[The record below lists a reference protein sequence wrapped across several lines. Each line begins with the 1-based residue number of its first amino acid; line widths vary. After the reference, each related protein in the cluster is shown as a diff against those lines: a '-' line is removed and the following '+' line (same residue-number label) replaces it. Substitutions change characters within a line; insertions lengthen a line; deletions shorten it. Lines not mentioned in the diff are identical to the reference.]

1 MNLQKKCWFADFTA
15 KSSKIAEKLLFQI
28 QKSSEFTFVKNVP
41 SDLHCAV
48 GLIIFNEE
56 SDFDDILSFLNNTP
70 QQYKEY
76 ILGINMSDKSLSF
89 YKTRL
94 LLHNNIGDI
103 LYCLKSEDIVDI
115 IVNKLQRWFKIEQLL
130 NSAFVQKQ
138 LVGASPIWRNTLRQI
153 IEVALFSD
161 CNILIVGNSGTGK
174 EAISR
179 LIHEVDSRRDKKR
192 FVTQDCTTIVPEL
205 SGSEF
210 FGHEKGAF
218 TNAIATREGVFAL
231 ANGGTLFLDEIGELR
246 PALQAELLRVV
257 QEGVFKKVGSNIW
270 QKTDF
275 RLVCATNRDLWSEV
289 NNTHFRLDLFFR
301 IAGWTCRLPSLEER
315 REDIPM
321 LVNHFLKQQLKTE
334 KLPPIDDLVLEL
346 LTQRSYS
353 GNVRELQQ
361 LVNKIATAY
370 IGKGAITIGCLPLSE
385 IPQPFQVIHGNSNEL
400 DFIPIIDQAL
410 NQGWTL
416 KDIKDAAADAAI
428 EIAVRRERG
437 NVQKAAKSLA
447 VTDRTIQLWRS
458 LHKSAV

>member
-15 KSSKIAEKLLFQI
+15 KSSKMVEKLLFQI

-41 SDLHCAV
+41 SDLNCAV

-56 SDFDDILSFLNNTP
+56 SDFDDILSFLNDTP
-70 QQYKEY
+70 PQYKEY
-76 ILGINMSDKSLSF
+76 ILGINISCKSLSI

-103 LYCLKSEDIVDI
+103 LYCSKTEEIVDT

-321 LVNHFLKQQLKTE
+321 LANHFLKQQLKTE
-334 KLPPIDDLVLEL
+334 KLPLIDELIMEL

-385 IPQPFQVIHGNSNEL
+385 IPQPFQVIHGNSNQI

-410 NQGWTL
+410 TQGWTL